1 MTIAWGLTATIIFA
15 ATAVGLPSPACTD
28 EPFNGTYSL
37 DNSGEPGALTTWI
50 ATSACGPTDCI
61 AHVASSRGWGGDA
74 QLVDGRWTMTV
85 DRPDGTFCLDGQL
98 SGATQTWSWDPVTL
112 TGEVS
117 GVPNGQGAGCEAPA
131 DSFTLTKIG

>member
-1 MTIAWGLTATIIFA
+1 MTIAWGLTASIIFA
-15 ATAVGLPSPACTD
+15 ATVVGLPIPACVD

-37 DNSGEPGALTTWI
+37 DNSGEPGTLTTWI
-50 ATSACGPTDCI
+50 ANSTCGPAGCI
-61 AHVASSRGWGGDA
+61 TQIASSRGWGGDA

-85 DRPDGTFCLDGQL
+85 DRPDGTFCLGGQL
-98 SGATQTWSWDPVTL
+98 SGAIQTWSWDPVTL

>member
-28 EPFNGTYSL
+28 VPFNGTYSL
-37 DNSGEPGALTTWI
+37 DNSGEPGAPTTWI
-50 ATSACGPTDCI
+50 ATSTCGPTDCI

-98 SGATQTWSWDPVTL
+98 SGAIQAWSWDPVTL
-112 TGEVS
+112 TGEVR
-117 GVPNGQGAGCEAPA
+117 GIPNGQGAGCEAPA

>member
-1 MTIAWGLTATIIFA
+1 MTIAWGLTATLIFA

-50 ATSACGPTDCI
+50 ATSTCGPTDCI

-98 SGATQTWSWDPVTL
+98 SGAIQTWSGDPVTL

-117 GVPNGQGAGCEAPA
+117 GIPNGQGAGCEAPA
-131 DSFTLTKIG
+131 DSFTLTKTG

>member
-15 ATAVGLPSPACTD
+15 ATAAGLPSPACTD

-50 ATSACGPTDCI
+50 ATSTCGPTDCI

-74 QLVDGRWTMTV
+74 QQVGGRWTMTV
-85 DRPDGTFCLDGQL
+85 DRADGTFCLDGQL
-98 SGATQTWSWDPVTL
+98 SGAIQTWSWDPVTL